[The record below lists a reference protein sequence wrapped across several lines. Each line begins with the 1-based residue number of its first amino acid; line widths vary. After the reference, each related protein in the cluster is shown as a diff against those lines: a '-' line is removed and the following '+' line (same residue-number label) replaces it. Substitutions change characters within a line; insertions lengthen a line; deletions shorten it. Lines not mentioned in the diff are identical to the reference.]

1 MVIFNFENQI
11 YLISNLFRIYVLY
24 KFINIFLKKRSI
36 DIKFEI
42 VGFILY
48 FLINS
53 ILYLALNSPLV
64 NSLNNIV
71 VFFILT
77 YLYEGEIKIRIFI
90 TILNFAIGMVLES
103 GVYFTIINMN
113 FPHSEIIMLTNIIS
127 ILLHFIFVLI
137 LEKKMKY
144 ISEEVLEN
152 KYFISLLLI
161 PLGSIFMYLTTISL
175 IQGVSNTIKVI
186 NTLIILLI
194 NFLVFSL
201 YTGIL
206 KSYRKDFDNRILKQQ
221 NNAYR
226 NQFEIIKES
235 QENIEIL
242 RHDTNNHIAALT
254 TLTKENDNKKI
265 LEYLNRMNSAVKVD
279 KEYIKTGNQD
289 IDSIINYKIHEAKI
303 HNIEV
308 NTRINIPK
316 EFNISSFDLIV
327 ILGNLIDNAIEALD
341 KVKNKKLE
349 IELTFRKGAFYINI
363 TNDFNGDVV
372 KRNNILES
380 TKKNK
385 EFHGLGFKSVKKLVD
400 KYNGTIR
407 INYIKS
413 KFVVE
418 IILFN

>member
-1 MVIFNFENQI
+1 MGIFNFENQI

-42 VGFILY
+42 VGFLLY

-77 YLYEGEIKIRIFI
+77 YLYEGEIKIRVFI

-175 IQGVSNTIKVI
+175 TQGVSNTIKVI

-265 LEYLNRMNSAVKVD
+265 LEYLNRMNAAVKVD

-407 INYIKS
+407 INYMKS